1 MRVRASTIFGLLA
14 SACLHQPACLSYE
27 FASRCFCWIVKK
39 TILIDYLVHII
50 FINTTLILSRYS
62 HAIISFPCSFL
73 AVNHHNSKNWV
84 PFILTHNLW
93 LIFMG
98 IKKKQK
104 LSFSTLQRAE
114 LFLPK
119 FYRLVLGIVGL
130 IDAKGINMT
139 PPIPMKISHKLCVR
153 MDGTQFLIFWW
164 FTAKNEHGNDII
176 AWVYQTII

>member
-1 MRVRASTIFGLLA
+1 MVKNYTALAHGNFTTIRYYIFCMFFFINLYFMRVRASTIFGLLA

-130 IDAKGINMT
+130 IDAKGINVT
-139 PPIPMKISHKLCVR
+139 QPIWLSGCLM
-153 MDGTQFLIFWW
+153 
-164 FTAKNEHGNDII
+164 
-176 AWVYQTII
+176 